1 MSIEYKHAAIIEYLI
16 KEYLES
22 TIFTSIRGNR
32 THFHYLIIWI
42 DIFADSDKSSS
53 FSQFMYIDFRFY
65 ENTSIIFCFTN
76 RVVPNLLGALL
87 SVAAHH
93 PRLRRRI
100 PPHPQWTVLGAPW
113 GGMLEVTT
121 EPLPLLWPHPRS
133 HRSPHSTDLDLI
145 VTLFRP
151 QGYQVHV
158 MENLNMCKPYINE
171 VWFKVETEFM

>member
-1 MSIEYKHAAIIEYLI
+1 MSIEYEHAVIIENLI
-16 KEYLES
+16 KEYKSL
-22 TIFTSIRGNR
+22 FTSIRGNR

-42 DIFADSDKSSS
+42 DFFADGDKSSS
-53 FSQFMYIDFRFY
+53 FSQFLNVNFRFY
-65 ENTSIIFCFTN
+65 DNFIFCFTN
-76 RVVPNLLGALL
+76 RVVPNLLEAPL
-87 SVAAHH
+87 SVAAHP

-100 PPHPQWTVLGAPW
+100 PPHPQWTGLGAPW

-133 HRSPHSTDLDLI
+133 LRSPHSTDLDLI

-171 VWFKVETEFM
+171 VWFKVGTEFM